1 MRRIVSAAGAL
12 ALALPSL
19 ALPTLAAAQPTGE
32 QLFNDN
38 CSACHQKTG
47 LGVKGAFP
55 ALAADKLVTG
65 PAPQVTAT
73 VLVGRGGMPAFK
85 SELSDDQLAA
95 IVSYIRAA
103 WGNKAPPVSA
113 ADVAATRSRAA
124 ALAQPM
130 GLQAH

>member
-1 MRRIVSAAGAL
+1 MRRIVSLAGAL
-12 ALALPSL
+12 ALAVPSM
-19 ALPTLAAAQPTGE
+19 AAAQPTGE

-55 ALAADKLVTG
+55 ALAADKFVTG
-65 PAPQVTAT
+65 PPAVLTAT

-85 SELSDDQLAA
+85 SELSDEQLAA
-95 IVSYIRAA
+95 VLTYIRSA
-103 WGNKAPPVSA
+103 WGNKAKPVSG

-124 ALAQPM
+124 ALAQPA

>member
-1 MRRIVSAAGAL
+1 MIVSVAGAV
-12 ALALPSL
+12 ALAVPTL
-19 ALPTLAAAQPTGE
+19 AVPTLAAAQPTGE

-38 CSACHQKTG
+38 CAACHQKTG
-47 LGVKGAFP
+47 VGVKGAFP
-55 ALAADKLVTG
+55 ALAADKFVTG

-95 IVSYIRAA
+95 IVSYVRSA
-103 WGNKAPPVSA
+103 WGNKAAPVSA
-113 ADVAATRSRAA
+113 ADVAATRSRAS
-124 ALAQPM
+124 ALAQPA

>member
-1 MRRIVSAAGAL
+1 MMRVLLGVAAL
-12 ALALPSL
+12 AAAVPS
-19 ALPTLAAAQPTGE
+19 LAAAQPTGE

-55 ALAADKLVTG
+55 ALAGDKFVTG
-65 PAPQVTAT
+65 APAVVTAT

-95 IVSYIRAA
+95 IVTYIRTS
-103 WGNKAPPVSA
+103 WGNKASPVKP
-113 ADVAATRSRAA
+113 ADVAATRDKAS
-124 ALAQPM
+124 ALAQPK